1 MSKWGDS
8 MRNTEVSEV
17 FTFRAPKGLMMS
29 VRNVCET
36 DNITL
41 SSFIRASLILG
52 LEVYY
57 YEKTGRE
64 IDGKEEV
71 E

>member
-1 MSKWGDS
+1 MISL
-8 MRNTEVSEV
+8 RNTEVSEV

-29 VRNVCET
+29 IRNVCET
-36 DNITL
+36 DGITL

-52 LEVYY
+52 LEVYN
-57 YEKTGRE
+57 ERATGRE
-64 IDGKEEV
+64 INEMEE

>member
-1 MSKWGDS
+1 

-29 VRNVCET
+29 IRNVCET
-36 DNITL
+36 DGITL

-52 LEVYY
+52 LEVYN
-57 YEKTGRE
+57 ERATGRE
-64 IDGKEEV
+64 INEMEE

>member
-1 MSKWGDS
+1 

-36 DNITL
+36 DGITL

-52 LEVYY
+52 LEVYN
-57 YEKTGRE
+57 ERAT
-64 IDGKEEV
+64 GKEIIED
-71 E
+71 ERK

>member
-1 MSKWGDS
+1 MGDS
-8 MRNTEVSEV
+8 VRNTEVSEV

-29 VRNVCET
+29 IRNVCET
-36 DNITL
+36 DGITL

-52 LEVYY
+52 LEVYN
-57 YEKTGRE
+57 ERDTGRE
-64 IDGKEEV
+64 IINEEV

>member
-1 MSKWGDS
+1 

-17 FTFRAPKGLMMS
+17 YTFRAPKGLMMS
-29 VRNVCET
+29 IRNVCET

-57 YEKTGRE
+57 YEKTGKE
-64 IDGKEEV
+64 IIEDGKE
-71 E
+71 

>member
-1 MSKWGDS
+1 MK
-8 MRNTEVSEV
+8 NTEVSEV

-57 YEKTGRE
+57 YEKTGKE
-64 IDGKEEV
+64 INENEV

>member
-1 MSKWGDS
+1 
-8 MRNTEVSEV
+8 
-17 FTFRAPKGLMMS
+17 MS

-57 YEKTGRE
+57 YEKTGKE

>member
-1 MSKWGDS
+1 MK
-8 MRNTEVSEV
+8 NTEVSEV

-36 DNITL
+36 DGITL

-57 YEKTGRE
+57 YEKTGKE
-64 IDGKEEV
+64 INEMEDK
-71 E
+71 

>member
-1 MSKWGDS
+1 MK
-8 MRNTEVSEV
+8 NTEVSEV

-52 LEVYY
+52 LEIYY
-57 YEKTGRE
+57 YEKTGKE
-64 IDGKEEV
+64 INENEV

>member
-1 MSKWGDS
+1 

-57 YEKTGRE
+57 YEKTGKE
-64 IDGKEEV
+64 INEMEDK
-71 E
+71 